1 MGYLDFFICYLSLI
15 NATGFLLMLIDKKK
29 ARNRKRR
36 ISETALMTVAAI
48 GGSVGSLI
56 GMYAFRHK
64 TRKKKFTL
72 GIPAILVIQIYVT
85 FYFIY
90 QLL

>member
-1 MGYLDFFICYLSLI
+1 MGYLELFIFYLLLI

-36 ISETALMTVAAI
+36 ISETALITVAAI
-48 GGSVGSLI
+48 GGSIGSLI

-72 GIPAILVIQIYVT
+72 GIPAILVLQIYVT